1 MNFKFRQTYPILSL
15 SQRAIIAE
23 GKSAGRKAQAEG
35 SDPAA
40 KSAGSSPLLAQLL
53 QPFTSSVTKDKP
65 GNGPTDTSGMTL
77 KITEKMTGTLS
88 ITHTSST
95 ETSLERSSI
104 NF

>member
-15 SQRAIIAE
+15 SQRAVVAE
-23 GKSAGRKAQAEG
+23 GKSTGRKAQAEG

-40 KSAGSSPLLAQLL
+40 KSAGCSPLLAQLL
-53 QPFTSSVTKDKP
+53 QPFTSSVTRDTL

-88 ITHTSST
+88 FTQVAQR
-95 ETSLERSSI
+95 LAWRGVQ
-104 NF
+104 